1 VPIKEAQVMNQNQFD
16 AVETENDKFYD
27 ASTVKADNTK

>member
-1 VPIKEAQVMNQNQFD
+1 VANKKSLVMNQNEFD

-27 ASTVKADNTK
+27 ASTVKADNIK